1 MLTRPKAD
9 TAWER
14 PETWVK
20 ASVADTT
27 VDEHDGGHFTISL
40 SAALPHD
47 VTVAYSLA
55 AGTAG
60 GDDLTLGDGTATI
73 PAGSQTVDV
82 NVPVV
87 DDALDEDDE
96 TFTIVLRDASNGIH
110 LDRSQATGT
119 IDGRRRPPAVS
130 IQPATVA
137 EGDTSLTDAT
147 LTVRL
152 SQPSG
157 KPVAV
162 SFATADGDA
171 ASPGDYQAAS
181 GRLVFQPGEQQA
193 VVHVAVRGDT
203 RSSRT
208 RRSRCR
214 SPSPRTRPSATPRR
228 P

>member
-1 MLTRPKAD
+1 MLTRPNAD

-20 ASVADTT
+20 ASVADAT
-27 VDEHDGGHFTISL
+27 VGEHDGGHFTISL
-40 SAALPHD
+40 SAALPQD
-47 VTVAYSLA
+47 VTVAYSLV

-96 TFTIVLRDASNGIH
+96 TFTIVLRDASNGIR

-119 IDGRRRPPAVS
+119 IEDDDAPPAVG

-147 LTVRL
+147 LSVQL

-157 KPVAV
+157 KQVAV
-162 SFATADGDA
+162 AYATADGDA
-171 ASPGDYQAAS
+171 ASPDDYQATS
-181 GRLVFQPGEQQA
+181 GTLVFQPGQQQA

-203 RSSRT
+203 VGR
-208 RRSRCR
+208 
-214 SPSPRTRPSATPRR
+214 A
-228 P
+228 